1 LDNRRTRSD
10 LIETYKI
17 LTLSFT
23 NKKIKNN
30 DSHPLNHDV
39 LYINL
44 LLTYNIHSPNSKH
57 SAESLC
63 REYISL
69 RENYFGYPLGDYC
82 TFDTELVSKIIF
94 DLKCGKA
101 PDING
106 LTAEHLIRAHPSLPV
121 ILK

>member
-1 LDNRRTRSD
+1 
-10 LIETYKI
+10 
-17 LTLSFT
+17 
-23 NKKIKNN
+23 
-30 DSHPLNHDV
+30 LNHDV

-57 SAESLC
+57 SVESLC

-69 RENYFGYPLGDYC
+69 REIYFGYPLGDYC